1 MLRNIFFGYL
11 SIKYKIITRI
21 ISCILIILSPV
32 FYYKTIDGIFIE
44 DIIAMYI
51 YNGGLELFWFW
62 FFSFIVTCLISLLFS
77 LTNPTK

>member
-62 FFSFIVTCLISLLFS
+62 FFSFIVICLISLLFS

>member
-11 SIKYKIITRI
+11 SIKYKIIARI

-62 FFSFIVTCLISLLFS
+62 FFSFIVICLISLLFS

>member
-44 DIIAMYI
+44 DIIAMFI
-51 YNGGLELFWFW
+51 YSSSLEFFWFW
-62 FFSFIVTCLISLLFS
+62 FFSFIVMCLISLLFS

>member
-11 SIKYKIITRI
+11 SIKYKIIARI

-44 DIIAMYI
+44 DIIAMFI
-51 YNGGLELFWFW
+51 YSSSLEFFWFW
-62 FFSFIVTCLISLLFS
+62 FFSFIVMCLISLLFS